1 MIAQYLAGSIGQLVE
16 RSRAMIGQ
24 IPRDLPRNYD
34 TLAERSRGQINAAI
48 DDLRWLLD
56 DPVFT
61 DERFQPERL
70 RKFKRVVSELDF
82 LENVAIAA
90 LKKAQKEDHR
100 LNGFLERV
108 CHEVEYP
115 GVIPVV
121 TTLSQAYFH
130 IYPDLRLLCVPLVE
144 GQFLL
149 HLPDLYHELAHP
161 LLVEPDDP
169 LLEPFQ
175 RRYAS
180 CSCVCLEYVQGEQSK
195 EERRNG
201 PERNRY
207 VLQAWESSWAKYWLT
222 EFFCDLFA
230 TFCVGPAF
238 AWSHLHL
245 TMKRGSDPYATPEY
259 GATMHPADDARMSVI
274 LRGLE
279 LIGLSEES
287 AKIASAWSSVLAT
300 LGARAEPEYIWCYPK
315 WLLKQITEEALMGT
329 RDIHVRIFRKADA
342 GTVASDLNAAW
353 DKFWE
358 DPAGFPRWERTS
370 VERLFQSSLIER
382 IPSEFSDEK

>member
-1 MIAQYLAGSIGQLVE
+1 MIARYLAGSIGQLVE
-16 RSRAMIGQ
+16 RARAMIGQ

-34 TLAERSRGQINAAI
+34 TLAERSRRQINDAI
-48 DDLRWLLD
+48 DDLRFLLD

-100 LNGFLERV
+100 LNTFLERA
-108 CHEVEYP
+108 CHEIAYP

-130 IYPDLRLLCVPLVE
+130 IYPHLRLLCVPLVE

-169 LLEPFQ
+169 LLEPLQQ
-175 RRYAS
+175 RFAA
-180 CSCVCLEYVQGEQSK
+180 CSGVCLGYVQGEQAK

-201 PERNRY
+201 PERTRY

-230 TFCVGPAF
+230 VFCVGPAF
-238 AWSHLHL
+238 VWSHLHL
-245 TMKRGSDPYATPEY
+245 AMKRGGDPYATPDFS
-259 GATMHPADDARMSVI
+259 ATMHPADDARMSVM
-274 LRGLE
+274 LQGLE
-279 LIGLSEES
+279 LIGLAEES
-287 AKIASAWSSVLAT
+287 ARIVSAWSSLLGT
-300 LGARAEPEYIWCYPK
+300 LGVRPESEYTWCYPK
-315 WLLKQITEEALMGT
+315 SLLKQIAEHALQGT
-329 RDIHVRIFRKADA
+329 QDIQTRIFRSDDT
-342 GTVASDLNAAW
+342 GTAASEMNRAW
-353 DKFWE
+353 EKFWS
-358 DPAGFPRWERTS
+358 DPVAFPAWEREA
-370 VERLFQSSLIER
+370 VERLFKSQASGGASC
-382 IPSEFSDEK
+382 

>member
-1 MIAQYLAGSIGQLVE
+1 MIARYLAGSIGQLVE
-16 RSRAMIGQ
+16 RARAMIGQ

-34 TLAERSRGQINAAI
+34 TLAERSRAHINTAI

-56 DPVFT
+56 DPMFAN
-61 DERFQPERL
+61 ERFQPERL

-100 LNGFLERV
+100 LNGFLERI
-108 CHEVEYP
+108 CHEIGYP

-121 TTLSQAYFH
+121 TTLSQAYFR

-175 RRYAS
+175 QRFAS
-180 CSCVCLEYVQGEQSK
+180 CSCVCLEYVQGEQAK

-201 PERNRY
+201 PERTRY

-230 TFCVGPAF
+230 VFCVGPAF

-245 TMKRGSDPYATPEY
+245 AMKRGGDPYATSEF
-259 GATMHPADDARMSVI
+259 GTTMHPADDARMSVM

-279 LIGLSEES
+279 LIGLAEES
-287 AKIASAWSSVLAT
+287 ARLGSAWSSMLAA
-300 LGARAEPEYIWCYPK
+300 LGARPEPEYIWCYPK
-315 WLLKQITEEALMGT
+315 SLLNQIAEQALLGT
-329 RDIHVRIFRKADA
+329 QEINVRIFRSAEG
-342 GTVASDLNAAW
+342 GTVSSELNVAWEEFWSDPVGFQAWEKAA
-353 DKFWE
+353 
-358 DPAGFPRWERTS
+358 
-370 VERLFQSSLIER
+370 VERLFRCSAS
-382 IPSEFSDEK
+382 

>member
-16 RSRAMIGQ
+16 RARAMIGQ

-34 TLAERSRGQINAAI
+34 TLAERSRQQITDVI
-48 DDLRWLLD
+48 GDLRFLLD
-56 DPVFT
+56 DPVFA

-70 RKFKRVVSELDF
+70 RKFKRAVSDLDF

-90 LKKAQKEDHR
+90 LKKAQIEDHQ

-108 CHEVEYP
+108 CHESGYP

-121 TTLSQAYFH
+121 STLSQAYFH

-149 HLPDLYHELAHP
+149 HLPDLYHELGHP

-169 LLEPFQ
+169 ILEPLQERF
-175 RRYAS
+175 AS
-180 CSCVCLEYVQGEQSK
+180 CSGVCLEYVQGEQAK

-201 PERNRY
+201 PERTRY

-230 TFCVGPAF
+230 VFCAGPAF

-245 TMKRGSDPYATPEY
+245 AMKRGGDPYTIPEF
-259 GATMHPADDARMSVI
+259 GATEHPADDARMSVM
-274 LRGLE
+274 LDGLE
-279 LIGLSEES
+279 LIGLGEACGRIS
-287 AKIASAWSSVLAT
+287 SAWSSVLGT
-300 LGARAEPEYIWCYPK
+300 LGARPEPEYRWCYPK
-315 WLLKQITEEALMGT
+315 WLLKQIAEEALRGT
-329 RDIHVRIFRKADA
+329 EDINIRIYRRG
-342 GTVASDLNAAW
+342 GTGTAASEMNAAW
-353 DKFWE
+353 EKFWS
-358 DPAGFPRWERTS
+358 DPVGFPSWEKDT
-370 VERLFQSSLIER
+370 VERLFSSTNE
-382 IPSEFSDEK
+382 

>member
-1 MIAQYLAGSIGQLVE
+1 MIARYLAGSIGQLVE
-16 RSRAMIGQ
+16 RARAMIGQ

-34 TLAERSRGQINAAI
+34 TLAERSRRQINDAI
-48 DDLRWLLD
+48 NDLRFLLD

-61 DERFQPERL
+61 DDRFQPERL

-100 LNGFLERV
+100 LNGFLDRV
-108 CHEVEYP
+108 CHEIGYP

-169 LLEPFQ
+169 VLEPLQERF
-175 RRYAS
+175 AL
-180 CSCVCLEYVQGEQSK
+180 CSGVCLEYVQGEQAK

-201 PERNRY
+201 PERTRY

-230 TFCVGPAF
+230 VFCAGPAF
-238 AWSHLHL
+238 VWSHLHL
-245 TMKRGSDPYATPEY
+245 TMKRGGDPYTTPDFS
-259 GATMHPADDARMSVI
+259 ATMHPADDARMTVM

-279 LIGLSEES
+279 LIGLAEES
-287 AKIASAWSSVLAT
+287 RRIASAWCSLLAT
-300 LGARAEPEYIWCYPK
+300 LGVRPEPEFVWCYPRQ
-315 WLLKQITEEALMGT
+315 LLKQIAEEALAGT
-329 RDIHVRIFRKADA
+329 RDIHVRIFRNGEAE
-342 GTVASDLNAAW
+342 TVASELNAAW
-353 DKFWE
+353 AKFWE
-358 DPAGFPRWERTS
+358 DPVGFPRWEGTA
-370 VERLFQSSLIER
+370 VERLFQSSFIER
-382 IPSEFSDEK
+382 IPSGLSGEK

>member
-1 MIAQYLAGSIGQLVE
+1 VIARYLAGSIGQLVE
-16 RSRAMIGQ
+16 RARAMIGQ

-34 TLAERSRGQINAAI
+34 TLAEISRRQINEAI
-48 DDLRWLLD
+48 EDLRFLLE

-61 DERFQPERL
+61 EERFQPERL
-70 RKFKRVVSELDF
+70 RKFKRVVSDLDF
-82 LENVAIAA
+82 LENAAVAA

-108 CHEVEYP
+108 CREINYP

-121 TTLSQAYFH
+121 STLSQAYFH

-169 LLEPFQ
+169 ILAPFQ
-175 RRYAS
+175 ERFAS
-180 CSCVCLEYVQGEQSK
+180 CSGVCMEYVQGEQAK

-201 PERNRY
+201 PQRTRY
-207 VLQAWESSWAKYWLT
+207 VLEAWESSWAKYWLT

-230 TFCVGPAF
+230 VFCAGPAF

-245 TMKRGSDPYATPEY
+245 ALKRGGDPYAMPEFR
-259 GATMHPADDARMSVI
+259 ATMHPADDARMSVM
-274 LRGLE
+274 LHGLDLMGLE
-279 LIGLSEES
+279 EERNRIGP
-287 AKIASAWSSVLAT
+287 AWSSVLGT
-300 LGARAEPEYIWCYPK
+300 LGVRPEPEYAWCYPT
-315 WLLKQITEEALMGT
+315 WLLKRIAEEALQGT
-329 RDIHVRIFRKADA
+329 RGIGVRIYQRGDSATAGAEMNKAWEEFW
-342 GTVASDLNAAW
+342 SEPSQFPAW
-353 DKFWE
+353 EKR
-358 DPAGFPRWERTS
+358 A
-370 VERLFQSSLIER
+370 VERLLGSLAGEAASR
-382 IPSEFSDEK
+382 

>member
-1 MIAQYLAGSIGQLVE
+1 MIARYLAGSIGQLVE
-16 RSRAMIGQ
+16 RARAMIGQ

-34 TLAERSRGQINAAI
+34 TLAERSRGQINTAI

-56 DPVFT
+56 DPMFAN
-61 DERFQPERL
+61 ERFQPERL

-108 CHEVEYP
+108 CHEIRYP

-121 TTLSQAYFH
+121 TTLSQAYFQ

-175 RRYAS
+175 RRFAS
-180 CSCVCLEYVQGEQSK
+180 CSCICLEYVQGEQAK
-195 EERRNG
+195 EERRHG
-201 PERNRY
+201 PERTRY
-207 VLQAWESSWAKYWLT
+207 VLQAWESSWAKYWVT

-230 TFCVGPAF
+230 VFCVGPAF
-238 AWSHLHL
+238 VWSHLHL
-245 TMKRGSDPYATPEY
+245 AMKRGGDPYTTPEFS
-259 GATMHPADDARMSVI
+259 ATMHPADDARMSVM

-279 LIGLSEES
+279 LIGLAEES
-287 AKIASAWSSVLAT
+287 ARLGSVWSSMLAT
-300 LGARAEPEYIWCYPK
+300 LGTRPEPEYVWCYPK
-315 WLLKQITEEALMGT
+315 SLLKQIAEEALAGV
-329 RDIHVRIFRKADA
+329 RDIHVRIFRNAEA
-342 GTVASDLNAAW
+342 GTVASQLNAAW
-353 DKFWE
+353 AKFWA
-358 DPAGFPRWERTS
+358 DPAGFPPWES
-370 VERLFQSSLIER
+370 AAVERLFQFSRIER
-382 IPSEFSDEK
+382 ASQ

>member
-1 MIAQYLAGSIGQLVE
+1 
-16 RSRAMIGQ
+16 MIGQ

-56 DPVFT
+56 DPIFAS
-61 DERFQPERL
+61 ERFQPERL
-70 RKFKRVVSELDF
+70 RKFKRLVSELDF

-90 LKKAQKEDHR
+90 LKKAQKEDHS

-108 CHEVEYP
+108 CRESRYP

-175 RRYAS
+175 QRFTA
-180 CSCVCLEYVQGEQSK
+180 CSSACLEYVQGEQAK

-230 TFCVGPAF
+230 VFCVGPAF

-245 TMKRGSDPYATPEY
+245 AMKRGGDPYAIPEFA
-259 GATMHPADDARMSVI
+259 ATMHPADDARMSVM

-287 AKIASAWSSVLAT
+287 GTIASAWSSVLAT
-300 LGARAEPEYIWCYPK
+300 LRARAEPEYIWCYPK
-315 WLLKQITEEALMGT
+315 QLLKQIAEEAFAGT
-329 RDIHVRIFRKADA
+329 HEIGVRIFRKGEAA
-342 GTVASDLNAAW
+342 TVVSELNGAW

-358 DPAGFPRWERTS
+358 DPGGFPTWERAS
-370 VERLFQSSLIER
+370 VERLFQSSFIEGA
-382 IPSEFSDEK
+382 SQ

>member
-1 MIAQYLAGSIGQLVE
+1 MIARYLAGSIGQLVE
-16 RSRAMIGQ
+16 RARAMIAQ

-56 DPVFT
+56 DAMFAN
-61 DERFQPERL
+61 DRFQPERL

-108 CHEVEYP
+108 CHESGYP

-121 TTLSQAYFH
+121 TTLSQGYFQ

-175 RRYAS
+175 RQFAS
-180 CSCVCLEYVQGEQSK
+180 CSCVCLEYVQGEQAK

-201 PERNRY
+201 PERTRY
-207 VLQAWESSWAKYWLT
+207 VLQAWESSWAKYWVT

-230 TFCVGPAF
+230 VFCVGPAF
-238 AWSHLHL
+238 VWSHLHL
-245 TMKRGSDPYATPEY
+245 AMKRGGEPYSTPEFS
-259 GATMHPADDARMSVI
+259 ATMHPADDARMSVM
-274 LRGLE
+274 RHGLE
-279 LIGLSEES
+279 LIGLTEES
-287 AKIASAWSSVLAT
+287 ARIGSAWSSVLGT
-300 LGARAEPEYIWCYPK
+300 LGARPEPEYIWCYPK
-315 WLLKQITEEALMGT
+315 PLLKKIAEQALQGTQAIQI
-329 RDIHVRIFRKADA
+329 RIFRNGAG
-342 GTVASDLNAAW
+342 GTVASEMNAAW
-353 DKFWE
+353 ERFWS
-358 DPAGFPRWERTS
+358 DPAGFPSWEKDA
-370 VERLFQSSLIER
+370 VERLFSSA
-382 IPSEFSDEK
+382 SQ

>member
-1 MIAQYLAGSIGQLVE
+1 MIARYLAGSIGQLVE
-16 RSRAMIGQ
+16 RARAMIGQ

-34 TLAERSRGQINAAI
+34 TLAERSRRQINTAI

-56 DPVFT
+56 DPMFAN
-61 DERFQPERL
+61 ERFQPERL

-108 CHEVEYP
+108 CHEIRYP

-121 TTLSQAYFH
+121 TTLSQAYFQ

-175 RRYAS
+175 RRFAS
-180 CSCVCLEYVQGEQSK
+180 CTSVSLEYVQGEQAK
-195 EERRNG
+195 EERRHG
-201 PERNRY
+201 PERTRY
-207 VLQAWESSWAKYWLT
+207 VLQAWESSWAKYWVT

-230 TFCVGPAF
+230 VFCVGPAF

-245 TMKRGSDPYATPEY
+245 AMKRGGDPYATPEF
-259 GATMHPADDARMSVI
+259 GATMHPADDARMSVM

-279 LIGLSEES
+279 LIGLAEES
-287 AKIASAWSSVLAT
+287 ARLGAAWSSMLAT
-300 LGARAEPEYIWCYPK
+300 LGARREPEYMWCYPNS
-315 WLLKQITEEALMGT
+315 LLKQIAEQALLGT
-329 RDIHVRIFRKADA
+329 QEINVRIFRSAEG
-342 GTVASDLNAAW
+342 GTVSSELNVAWEQFWSDAVGFQAWEKAA
-353 DKFWE
+353 
-358 DPAGFPRWERTS
+358 
-370 VERLFQSSLIER
+370 VERLFRCSAS
-382 IPSEFSDEK
+382 

>member
-1 MIAQYLAGSIGQLVE
+1 MIARYLAGSIGQLVE
-16 RSRAMIGQ
+16 RARAMIGQ

-34 TLAERSRGQINAAI
+34 TLAERSRGQINSAI

-56 DPVFT
+56 DPMFSN
-61 DERFQPERL
+61 ERFQPERL

-108 CHEVEYP
+108 CREIAYP

-175 RRYAS
+175 HRFAF
-180 CSCVCLEYVQGEQSK
+180 CSCVCLEYVQGEQAK
-195 EERRNG
+195 DERRNG

-230 TFCVGPAF
+230 IFCVGSAF

-245 TMKRGSDPYATPEY
+245 ALKRGGDPYATPEF
-259 GATMHPADDARMSVI
+259 GATMHPADDARMSVM

-279 LIGLSEES
+279 LIGLGEES
-287 AKIASAWSSVLAT
+287 RRIASAWSSVVAT
-300 LGARAEPEYIWCYPK
+300 LGARAEPEYLWCYPK
-315 WLLKQITEEALMGT
+315 SLLNQIAEQAFLGT
-329 RDIHVRIFRKADA
+329 QEIHVRVLRSGEG
-342 GTVASDLNAAW
+342 GTVASELNLAW
-353 DKFWE
+353 EQFWS
-358 DPAGFPRWERTS
+358 DPVAFPTWERGS
-370 VERLFQSSLIER
+370 VDRLFRLSTGE
-382 IPSEFSDEK
+382 

>member
-16 RSRAMIGQ
+16 RARAMIGQ

-34 TLAERSRGQINAAI
+34 TLAERSRRQIKDAI
-48 DDLRWLLD
+48 GDLRFLLD
-56 DPVFT
+56 DPVFA

-70 RKFKRVVSELDF
+70 RKFKRVVSDLDF

-100 LNGFLERV
+100 LNAFLERV
-108 CHEVEYP
+108 CHESKYP

-121 TTLSQAYFH
+121 STLSQAYFH

-161 LLVEPDDP
+161 LLVEQDDP
-169 LLEPFQ
+169 VLQPLQERF
-175 RRYAS
+175 AS
-180 CSCVCLEYVQGEQSK
+180 CSAVCLEYVQGEQAK

-201 PERNRY
+201 PDRTRY

-222 EFFCDLFA
+222 EFVCDLFA
-230 TFCVGPAF
+230 VFCAGPAF

-245 TMKRGSDPYATPEY
+245 AMKRGGDPYTIPEFSATE
-259 GATMHPADDARMSVI
+259 HPADDARMSVM
-274 LRGLE
+274 LDGLE
-279 LIGLSEES
+279 LIGLGEECGRIS
-287 AKIASAWSSVLAT
+287 SAWSSVLGT
-300 LGARAEPEYIWCYPK
+300 VGARPEPEYRWCYPK
-315 WLLKQITEEALMGT
+315 WLLKQIAEEALRGAQG
-329 RDIHVRIFRKADA
+329 INIRIYRTGDT
-342 GTVASDLNAAW
+342 GTVASEMNAAW
-353 DKFWE
+353 EKFWS
-358 DPAGFPRWERTS
+358 DPVGFPSWEKDT
-370 VERLFQSSLIER
+370 VERLFSSACQ
-382 IPSEFSDEK
+382 